1 MGLTVPKLW
10 DKYGDQIQKQL
21 GSLKD
26 KSKGAYNTTHEKILL
41 MKNKLQHGREE
52 KEKKS
57 E

>member
-10 DKYGDQIQKQL
+10 EEYGDQIQKHL

-26 KSKGAYNTTHEKILL
+26 KSKGAYNTTHEKILE
-41 MKNKLQHGREE
+41 MKNKLHHGTEE
-52 KEKKS
+52 KVKKS